1 MPSRLLAALLV
12 VSFVVAGA
20 SEAPGEGNETLLWS
34 LVKASLHP
42 PRPHLSIPLSGD
54 EKRAYSFPGNPT
66 PEKEI
71 HLSFFAAPPS
81 YSQEQASGTNS
92 SEEPVLKISGRKVI
106 GIKHTLFRYLD
117 EEWAKSHPEKS
128 TSSTD
133 IDQKLQVRVTGMVG
147 DRSLVEV
154 EYDDTRPRS
163 EQQSIHLTYKGK
175 EEEVLQEAELGDVRL
190 GFPETSIF
198 PYDKELF
205 GVKAT
210 AKLGR
215 LHLTGIGS
223 LTKGV
228 SETRTFTGRSTF
240 ETRHIYDTSY
250 LKMRYYRI
258 YFDPSDLPL
267 DIASA
272 EVFIDD
278 QDGTNNQASVEM
290 TVQGENGDSY
300 SGWFDYQYPVE
311 DYLLDYTL
319 GVINFKR
326 GIEDNF
332 VIALSYRDTSSHR
345 HPAEGYRMIKKK
357 QDSLYDSYYL
367 KNRYYLG
374 SRRIQDDDFILRI
387 LDLSGQ
393 VLFDLSFSE
402 DYPEYEVEVDYDEGI
417 LRILR
422 PSEVDPEEPFP
433 QAYPPLL
440 LHRYTIYTEYHHG
453 IDAFFLSPDIIPGSE
468 KIYMD
473 GQLLTRDVDYLLD
486 YSSGFL
492 SFIDPGRITPDTAIK
507 VDYEWM
513 PFMGRAAPI
522 LGVRG
527 EYFFQEGVSL
537 GSTFVSHASP
547 RTRKVPQLGSAPSSL
562 KAGGVD
568 LNFSFP
574 WGRGEVDASSP
585 YEVSLSG
592 EVASSRL
599 NPNTFGKAMI
609 ENFELTKTTDEL
621 AKDEEMWQYSSPP
634 PEALGPRGEILI
646 SSEDV
651 PGEEINTE
659 WSRDEREVLV
669 LDYSLDTSQPWDSV
683 VYSISSQGK
692 DYTQMHFL
700 ELWLKGDGKNLTV
713 HLDVGVVSEDVDGD
727 GPPLKTEDVNGD
739 GKLNPGED
747 IGIWIRGKL
756 VGEGNGR
763 LDSEDLDGNFVL
775 DTEENISTYNF
786 AIEADWT
793 DWRRVTLP
801 LNTSANWETVE
812 RVVKHLRLWIEGSG
826 VEGTLKFA
834 GLDFFGDRWEE
845 ENLLALPINTHD
857 DPEYDPF
864 SDSDFL
870 AYYEEMYGEAETYQE
885 KWRKEGAFSLE
896 YNLTSGEEG
905 WVQQTFIQPQDYSS
919 YGSLNFW
926 AYREAGDG
934 EAIFYL
940 RFGSD
945 VKEGENY
952 YEISRLADWDQRK
965 WHHIRVSFDELSRV
979 GTPSL
984 REVKQLR
991 AGFRNPSQNSIQGR
1005 MYLNDIFLSEVK
1017 MREGLSRRVGLTAN
1031 LGESF
1036 SVDGQ
1041 YKEMDAAFQALGAN
1055 SLDRSSKQGEMGATL
1070 TLFDHLPLSY
1080 RWNREES
1087 ETISDGET
1095 DVPSWEEGRVI
1106 RESESYQ
1113 LRVLFPSWPEVALS
1127 RKNEVADYLTQG
1139 KKKSW
1144 DIYDASLNYRLPFR
1158 HSLLPTSIR
1167 GSYQVGEVQTLDL
1180 RLVKE
1185 DIEKWKISL
1194 PFKPLENFN
1203 LNSTYSETRAKERR
1217 EGEGPSPKSRGK
1229 ELLLDSSAT
1238 FFHLSP
1244 RMSFRGG
1251 YKESNFRGVSPER
1264 RDISTYSEISLSMPL
1279 RIGSFF
1285 PGLKILETL
1294 SFYPRYEQKKE
1305 TWYENTTA
1313 SLDYCSKI
1321 GLKDPQILDGEIK
1334 RGLDKKHFTL
1344 RESWRPLSFL
1354 ELGSEYGYIEEG
1366 RIYRAVPYFIRMKR
1380 WPVLRATLDLNKASF
1395 PLARFTQRIS
1405 TSSLVMVSYAEKVT
1419 TKQDISSKTTRE
1431 PSLVWRTRL
1440 KRPEDLGLTLTY
1452 RFTEN
1457 EEHYFIQPRK
1467 TKDTVSHYQL
1477 KLDHY
1482 ALPLW
1487 AKKIPLLGRWIDP
1500 EKKAHVSTSLSLDE
1514 KKKHLASGLVGENNT
1529 KWKLNADTEYTLS
1542 QAVKLGLGVETG
1554 YFQDRVRVGEDYFS
1568 LGASLRVELRF

>member
-1 MPSRLLAALLV
+1 MESGQGESSPSSSISLDSPILGR
-12 VSFVVAGA
+12 
-20 SEAPGEGNETLLWS
+20 ETS
-34 LVKASLHP
+34 LF
-42 PRPHLSIPLSGD
+42 
-54 EKRAYSFPGNPT
+54 FPSKSRS
-66 PEKEI
+66 PEE
-71 HLSFFAAPPS
+71 S
-81 YSQEQASGTNS
+81 
-92 SEEPVLKISGRKVI
+92 VLKISGRKVI

-117 EEWAKSHPEKS
+117 EERAESHPGKP

-133 IDQKLQVRVTGMVG
+133 IDQKLQVRVTGTVG

-163 EQQSIHLTYKGK
+163 EQQNIHLIYKGK
-175 EEEVLQEAELGDVRL
+175 EEEVLQEVELGDMRL

-205 GVKAT
+205 GVKGT

-215 LHLTGIGS
+215 FHLTGIAS
-223 LTKGV
+223 LTEGV
-228 SETRTFTGRSTF
+228 SETKTFTGRSTF
-240 ETRHIYDTSY
+240 ETRYIYDTSY
-250 LKMRYYRI
+250 LKRRYYRI

-278 QDGTNNQASVEM
+278 QDGTNNQASIEM

-300 SGWFDYQYPVE
+300 RGWFDYQYPVE
-311 DYLLDYTL
+311 DYLLDYSL

-332 VIALSYRDTSSHR
+332 IIALSYRDTSSQR

-357 QDSLYDSYYL
+357 QDSLYDIYYL
-367 KNRYYLG
+367 ENRYYLG

-387 LDLSGQ
+387 LNLSGQ

-417 LRILR
+417 LRIIK

-433 QAYPPLL
+433 EAYPPLS

-453 IDAFFLSPDIIPGSE
+453 IDAFFLSPDVIPDSE
-468 KIYMD
+468 KVYMD
-473 GQLLTRDVDYLLD
+473 GQLLTRDVDYVLD

-492 SFIDPGRITPDTAIK
+492 SFVDPGRITPDTAIK

-522 LGVRG
+522 FGVRG
-527 EYFFQEGVSL
+527 EYFFEKGVSL
-537 GSTFVSHASP
+537 GSTFVSHSSP
-547 RTRKVPQLGSAPSSL
+547 RTREVPQLGSAPSSL

-574 WGRGEVDASSP
+574 WRQGGVDASSP
-585 YEVSLSG
+585 YEISLSG
-592 EVASSRL
+592 EVAGSRL
-599 NPNTFGKAMI
+599 NPNIFGKAMI
-609 ENFELTKTTDEL
+609 ENFELTKNIDEL
-621 AKDEEMWQYSSPP
+621 AMDEEMWQYSSPP
-634 PEALGPRGEILI
+634 PDALGPRGEILI
-646 SSEDV
+646 SSEEI
-651 PGEEINTE
+651 PGEEINIE
-659 WSRDEREVLV
+659 WSRHEREVLV
-669 LDYSLDTSQPWDSV
+669 LDYSLDASQSWDSV
-683 VYSISSQGK
+683 VYSISSEGK
-692 DYTQMHFL
+692 DYAQIHFL
-700 ELWLKGDGKNLTV
+700 ELWLKGDGKNLMV

-756 VGEGNGR
+756 VGKGNGR
-763 LDSEDLDGNFVL
+763 LDTEDLDRNFVL
-775 DTEENISTYNF
+775 DIEESISTYNF
-786 AIEADWT
+786 TIEAGST
-793 DWRRVTLP
+793 DWRKVSLP
-801 LNTSANWETVE
+801 LNASADWETVK

-826 VEGTLKFA
+826 VQGTLKFA

-864 SDSDFL
+864 SDSNFR
-870 AYYEEMYGEAETYQE
+870 AYYEEMYGEAETYEE

-905 WVQQTFIQPQDYSS
+905 WIQQTFIQPEDYSS

-926 AYREAGDG
+926 VYREEGDE

-945 VKEGENY
+945 VEEGEDY

-965 WHHIRVSFDELSRV
+965 WHPIRVSLDDLSRV
-979 GTPSL
+979 GAPSL

-991 AGFRNPSQNSIQGR
+991 AGCRNPLQESVQGR

-1017 MREGLSRRVGLTAN
+1017 MREGLSRRVGLKAN

-1036 SVDGQ
+1036 SLDGQ
-1041 YKEMDAAFQALGAN
+1041 YKEMDAAFQPLGAY
-1055 SLDRSSKQGEMGATL
+1055 SLDRSSKQGELGATL

-1087 ETISDGET
+1087 ETVSAGES
-1095 DVPSWEEGRVI
+1095 DVPSWEEGRVV
-1106 RESESYQ
+1106 RETENYQ
-1113 LRVLFPSWPEVALS
+1113 LRVLFPSWPELTLS

-1144 DIYDASLNYRLPFR
+1144 DIYDASLSYRLPFR

-1167 GSYQVGEVQTLDL
+1167 GSYQVGEVQTMDL
-1180 RLVKE
+1180 RPLKE

-1194 PFKPLENFN
+1194 PFKPLENFS
-1203 LNSTYSETRAKERR
+1203 LTPTYSETRAKERR
-1217 EGEGPSPKSRGK
+1217 EGEGSSPKSQGK
-1229 ELLLDSSAT
+1229 ELLLDSTAT

-1251 YKESNFRGVSPER
+1251 YKESNFRGASPER

-1279 RIGSFF
+1279 RISSFF

-1294 SFYPRYEQKKE
+1294 HFYPRYEQKKE
-1305 TWYENTTA
+1305 TWYENTAA
-1313 SLDYCSKI
+1313 SLDYFSKI

-1334 RGLDKKHFTL
+1334 RGLDRKYFSLK
-1344 RESWRPLSFL
+1344 ESWRPLSFL
-1354 ELGSEYGYIEEG
+1354 DLSSEYGYIEEE

-1380 WPVLRATLDLNKASF
+1380 WPVLRATLDLNKISF
-1395 PLARFTQRIS
+1395 PLVRFTQRIS
-1405 TSSLVMVSYAEKVT
+1405 TSFLVMASYTEKVT
-1419 TKQDISSKTTRE
+1419 IKQDISSKTTRE
-1431 PSLVWRTRL
+1431 PSLIWRIRL

-1457 EEHYFIQPRK
+1457 EEHYFI
-1467 TKDTVSHYQL
+1467 
-1477 KLDHY
+1477 
-1482 ALPLW
+1482 
-1487 AKKIPLLGRWIDP
+1487 
-1500 EKKAHVSTSLSLDE
+1500 
-1514 KKKHLASGLVGENNT
+1514 
-1529 KWKLNADTEYTLS
+1529 
-1542 QAVKLGLGVETG
+1542 
-1554 YFQDRVRVGEDYFS
+1554 
-1568 LGASLRVELRF
+1568 